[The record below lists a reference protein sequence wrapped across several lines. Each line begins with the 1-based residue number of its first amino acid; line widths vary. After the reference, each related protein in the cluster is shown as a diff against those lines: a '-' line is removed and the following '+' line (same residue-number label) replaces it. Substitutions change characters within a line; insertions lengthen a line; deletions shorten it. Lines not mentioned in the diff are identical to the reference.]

1 MVAPHYA
8 LLCRVCDAQ
17 GVRTCLLQRSGYV
30 PAWTGHC
37 CMEIKGSVRT
47 GTFLP
52 HHDSE
57 HKPYKIGKV
66 YCNRCGHNL
75 GNVQTTPQNNL
86 QVLKHHVKKINILV
100 ETTVDS
106 RYEKRP
112 LHSRPGAAP
121 HKAGSKPTDVLRGA
135 RTCDF
140 HKAMCFAAEQPL
152 PHLAIF
158 EAALRDIRGEEPM
171 RWAQLDTDDSDCSF
185 NNCCQDEPIDWSQ
198 WGGDTEPEQEE
209 DEEEE
214 EEQVPLE
221 PELTV
226 DVPAA
231 PPNATT
237 PDHSLTP
244 LAAMSALTCSNP
256 TSEPGPMSG
265 VGVGVGVGG
274 SGSPGGGNV
283 VVHWD
288 VENVAVPHG
297 ASVIQTCKLLRGAIK
312 EALHCKI
319 LDLYVYADV
328 ATMSPKM
335 RQDMRLAGADVIDV
349 SSVQGKSG
357 QVDLAILARAL
368 KSTEGVCIVTGDAD
382 YAYTLSVISNS
393 GRLTAIVYNKDNLS
407 SVSTSLLEVADYAIG
422 VALNGSAEEA
432 DYAIGVALNG
442 SVEDEDKDPPPPAPG
457 DKAELMNT
465 WLAQKKSATP
475 IGSTGASE
483 TGDNVSHP
491 TTTPPAAAP
500 QRLTYAQ
507 RGFLDAVRRAPE
519 VCSGWKG
526 GPTVG
531 TLFHKMVP
539 SSFGQANQRFK
550 TVKSELIDAG
560 MLVVNPNKSDTM
572 RLGN

>member
-17 GVRTCLLQRSGYV
+17 GVRTCLLHRSGYG
-30 PAWTGHC
+30 PTWTGHC
-37 CMEIKGSVRT
+37 CVEIKSTVRM

-66 YCNRCGHNL
+66 YCNRCGCNL
-75 GNVQTTPQNNL
+75 GNVQTTTQNNL
-86 QVLKHHVKKINILV
+86 QVLKHHVKKINVLV

-106 RYEKRP
+106 RYEKKP
-112 LHSRPGAAP
+112 LHSKPGAVP

-135 RTCDF
+135 RSCDF
-140 HKAMCFAAEQPL
+140 HKAMCFTAEQSL

-171 RWAQLDTDDSDCSF
+171 RWAQLDSDDSDCSF
-185 NNCCQDEPIDWSQ
+185 NNCCQDETVDWSQ

-209 DEEEE
+209 GEE
-214 EEQVPLE
+214 EEQAPLE

-237 PDHSLTP
+237 PGHSLTP

-265 VGVGVGVGG
+265 GGVGGGGG

-422 VALNGSAEEA
+422 VALNGSVEE
-432 DYAIGVALNG
+432 
-442 SVEDEDKDPPPPAPG
+442 EDKDPLPPAPG
-457 DKAELMNT
+457 DKVELINT

-475 IGSTGASE
+475 IGSTEASE
-483 TGDNVSHP
+483 TGDNISHP
-491 TTTPPAAAP
+491 TTPPAAP

-519 VCSGWKG
+519 VHNGWKG

-550 TVKSELIDAG
+550 TVKSELIDMG
-560 MLVVNPNKSDTM
+560 LLVVNPNKSDTM
-572 RLGN
+572 RLSN